1 MANNEFLNSFSKE
14 ELIRLIGTY
23 SRNWL
28 AMDGAWFQAAERD
41 YGMDAAME
49 LDRAAWRVFTV
60 AEARRIKSF
69 LKLPEQ
75 AGLEGLEKALSLR
88 FYENINETAFLRGE
102 GTLIYQNVDCF
113 VQRARERKGM
123 PFHPC
128 KSVGDI
134 EYAEFARVIDPR
146 IRCECVSCYPE
157 ITDETCCCA
166 WKFTLAPQ
174 AE

>member
-1 MANNEFLNSFSKE
+1 MANNEFLSSFSKE
-14 ELIRLIGTY
+14 ELIRLIGAY

-75 AGLEGLEKALSLR
+75 AGLEGLEPCPC
-88 FYENINETAFLRGE
+88 AFTR
-102 GTLIYQNVDCF
+102 TSTRRPSC
-113 VQRARERKGM
+113 AERV
-123 PFHPC
+123 C
-128 KSVGDI
+128 
-134 EYAEFARVIDPR
+134 
-146 IRCECVSCYPE
+146 
-157 ITDETCCCA
+157 
-166 WKFTLAPQ
+166 
-174 AE
+174 

>member
-1 MANNEFLNSFSKE
+1 M
-14 ELIRLIGTY
+14 
-23 SRNWL
+23 
-28 AMDGAWFQAAERD
+28 
-41 YGMDAAME
+41 
-49 LDRAAWRVFTV
+49 

-174 AE
+174 TE

>member
-1 MANNEFLNSFSKE
+1 MANNEFLSSFSKE
-14 ELIRLIGTY
+14 ELIRLIGAY

-102 GTLIYQNVDCF
+102 GTLIY
-113 VQRARERKGM
+113 
-123 PFHPC
+123 
-128 KSVGDI
+128 
-134 EYAEFARVIDPR
+134 
-146 IRCECVSCYPE
+146 
-157 ITDETCCCA
+157 
-166 WKFTLAPQ
+166 
-174 AE
+174 

>member
-1 MANNEFLNSFSKE
+1 MKLHHVGYLVKR
-14 ELIRLIGTY
+14 I
-23 SRNWL
+23 
-28 AMDGAWFQAAERD
+28 
-41 YGMDAAME
+41 DAAR
-49 LDRAAWRVFTV
+49 RAFEALGYEAFSLCG
-60 AEARRIKSF
+60 AEAVCYDASRQCNICF

-123 PFHPC
+123 LFHPC
-128 KSVGDI
+128 KSVGNI

>member
-1 MANNEFLNSFSKE
+1 MANNEFLSSFSKE
-14 ELIRLIGTY
+14 ELIRLIGAY

-113 VQRARERKGM
+113 VQQGQGAEGNALPPLQVRGRHRVCGVCKGDR
-123 PFHPC
+123 PAHP
-128 KSVGDI
+128 
-134 EYAEFARVIDPR
+134 
-146 IRCECVSCYPE
+146 
-157 ITDETCCCA
+157 
-166 WKFTLAPQ
+166 L
-174 AE
+174 

>member
-14 ELIRLIGTY
+14 ELIRLIGAY

-69 LKLPEQ
+69 LQLPEQ
-75 AGLEGLEKALSLR
+75 ADISTKQLCILPSSISLSAAMQ
-88 FYENINETAFLRGE
+88 FSTPSIA
-102 GTLIYQNVDCF
+102 I
-113 VQRARERKGM
+113 
-123 PFHPC
+123 
-128 KSVGDI
+128 
-134 EYAEFARVIDPR
+134 
-146 IRCECVSCYPE
+146 
-157 ITDETCCCA
+157 
-166 WKFTLAPQ
+166 
-174 AE
+174 

>member
-1 MANNEFLNSFSKE
+1 MANNEFLSSFSKE
-14 ELIRLIGTY
+14 ELIRLIGAY

-75 AGLEGLEKALSLR
+75 AGLAVAEREGDVLTLYALLSDRSPEWAAGCFAGVRVLR
-88 FYENINETAFLRGE
+88 LGYTPADAAGFACETYQEEDTTLFYRGRAVE
-102 GTLIYQNVDCF
+102 ALLSHGTMF
-113 VQRARERKGM
+113 
-123 PFHPC
+123 P
-128 KSVGDI
+128 
-134 EYAEFARVIDPR
+134 
-146 IRCECVSCYPE
+146 
-157 ITDETCCCA
+157 
-166 WKFTLAPQ
+166 TLSHA
-174 AE
+174 

>member
-14 ELIRLIGTY
+14 ELIRLIGAY

-134 EYAEFARVIDPR
+134 EYAEFARASAAGKRNKKERPPGVLFY
-146 IRCECVSCYPE
+146 S
-157 ITDETCCCA
+157 
-166 WKFTLAPQ
+166 
-174 AE
+174 